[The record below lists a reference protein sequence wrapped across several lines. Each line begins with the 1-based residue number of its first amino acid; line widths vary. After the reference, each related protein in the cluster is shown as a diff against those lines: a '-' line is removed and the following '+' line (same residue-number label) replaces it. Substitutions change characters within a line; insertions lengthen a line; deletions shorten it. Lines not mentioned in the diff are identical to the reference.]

1 MENILESGTYF
12 DETNFP
18 IVRVVFGKA
27 IKNREEFDEFKNNWM
42 KLYLREKDFYL
53 IFDTSEIKKLP
64 ISYIYDLAKFIKKL
78 KQLEKQYLV
87 ATIILIKSDFV
98 KKLYELLLKLQKPI
112 SLVYLVKTEE
122 DVSIICNKLKLKE
135 KVIGYKEYHP

>member
-27 IKNREEFDEFKNNWM
+27 IKNKKEFDEFKNNWV
-42 KLYLREKDFYL
+42 KLYLKKKDFYL

-64 ISYIYDLAKFIKKL
+64 ISYIYDLAKFVKKL
-78 KQLEKQYLV
+78 KQLEEQYLV

-98 KKLYELLLKLQKPI
+98 KKLYELLLKIQKPI
-112 SLVYLVKTEE
+112 SLVYLVSTEE

-135 KVIGYKEYHP
+135 KITGYNEYHP